1 MIWVRTASSPPLE
14 TLVVVPNEPS
24 GLITVLLNAPP
35 GIPDEYSVVEFGIS
49 RWKAAFGTDVDDITP
64 FVPRVKDVAPS

>member
-35 GIPDEYSVVEFGIS
+35 GIPDEYSVVEFGI
-49 RWKAAFGTDVDDITP
+49 
-64 FVPRVKDVAPS
+64 